1 MRVQEGIFM
10 WVGVLVR
17 IRLWLIV
24 WELRMWIRWIWI
36 CILSDLLIHIG
47 LVHLILILIFRGMSG
62 MILLIIFLSAM
73 GLNMFACWRP
83 M

>member
-1 MRVQEGIFM
+1 MRVLGVIFT
-10 WVGVLVR
+10 WVGVRVL
-17 IRLWLIV
+17 IQLWLIV

>member
-24 WELRMWIRWIWI
+24 WGLRMWIRWIWI

-73 GLNMFACWRP
+73 GPNMCVCWRP